1 MSQLTTSYLIS
12 LARKKML
19 EAGTEIL
26 DDATLVTYAQFTYQ
40 DIYMRVFPNSKIKS
54 AVVAFANG
62 EGALPADFG
71 TLYGDPNNPKN
82 NIYQEV
88 SIADFARATGNAIT
102 VQEGVFKINPN
113 TITSANIFYYPAY
126 ADISA
131 VQNPQ
136 IHTYFQ
142 ELIIYGIMARAYE
155 DLQDLETSVF
165 YDNKYEAKL
174 ALKQSVLSEYEE
186 GSMSGGVLFNG
197 LNLLDGGY
205 SESPDRF

>member
-19 EAGTEIL
+19 ETGSEVL
-26 DDATLVTYAQFTYQ
+26 EDATLITYAQFTYQ
-40 DIYMRVFPNSKIKS
+40 DIYMRVFPNAKIKS
-54 AVVAFANG
+54 ATVAFTNG
-62 EGALPADFG
+62 VGALPADFG

-88 SIADFARATGNAIT
+88 SIADFARAEGNAIT
-102 VQEGVFKINPN
+102 VQEGEFKINPDSV
-113 TITSANIFYYPAY
+113 TSANIFYWPTY
-126 ADISA
+126 ADITAS
-131 VQNPQ
+131 QNPQ
-136 IHTYFQ
+136 ISTYFQ

-186 GSMSGGVLFNG
+186 GSMQGGVLFNG
-197 LNLLDGGY
+197 ISLISGG
-205 SESPDRF
+205 SSADPDSW